1 MTNGA
6 TQTMKRKKK
15 AEAMSDRK
23 LGPMDLPFFLLVLLI
38 MCFGLIMMFSASYA
52 SAYYTKD
59 NSAYYFIKQGLI
71 ALGGTV
77 VMLVISRMNYQYLRI
92 LSLPMLAG
100 SIVLLILVPIIGFNA
115 GGATRW
121 IKVGPVQL
129 QPSEVAKFA
138 VIVSFSSMISV
149 FREKMKTFKY
159 GILPFATVL
168 VVIAALMLLQ
178 PHISGAILIVAVGG
192 ALMFVGGV
200 HWGWFAGAIAV
211 AVAAGYFVMT
221 NMAHAIARIRI
232 WQDPF
237 SDPQGGGYQI
247 IQSLYAVGS
256 GGLFGLGL
264 GKSRQKHLYLP
275 EQHNDFIFAIVC
287 EELGMVGAC
296 LVLFLF
302 ALLIIRG
309 YWIAIRSRDRFGS
322 LMVTG
327 VITLL
332 AVQTF
337 LNVAVV
343 TNLIPVTGISLPFFS
358 YGGTSLLIQLA
369 EMGVVLSVS
378 RQIPAPRAG

>member
-1 MTNGA
+1 
-6 TQTMKRKKK
+6 MKRKKK

-52 SAYYTKD
+52 SAYYTMD

-211 AVAAGYFVMT
+211 AVTAGYFVMT

>member
-100 SIVLLILVPIIGFNA
+100 SIVLLILVPIIGFDA

>member
-52 SAYYTKD
+52 SAYYTMD

-149 FREKMKTFKY
+149 FRENMKTFKY

>member
-52 SAYYTKD
+52 SAYYTMD

-100 SIVLLILVPIIGFNA
+100 SIVLLILVPIIGFDA

>member
-1 MTNGA
+1 
-6 TQTMKRKKK
+6 MKRKKK

-52 SAYYTKD
+52 SAYYTMD

>member
-1 MTNGA
+1 
-6 TQTMKRKKK
+6 MKRKKK

-100 SIVLLILVPIIGFNA
+100 SIVLLILVPIIGFDA

>member
-52 SAYYTKD
+52 SAYYTMD

>member
-1 MTNGA
+1 
-6 TQTMKRKKK
+6 MKRKKK

-149 FREKMKTFKY
+149 FRENMKTFKY

>member
-1 MTNGA
+1 MTNDAIRA
-6 TQTMKRKKK
+6 TKRRKKTD
-15 AEAMSDRK
+15 AVPERK
-23 LGPMDLPFFLLVLLI
+23 QGPMDLPFFLLVILI
-38 MCFGLIMMFSASYA
+38 MSFGLIMMFSASYA
-52 SAYYTKD
+52 SAYYIKE

-77 VMLVISRMNYQYLRI
+77 VMLIISRFNYQYLRA
-92 LSLPMLAG
+92 LSIPLLAAAL
-100 SIVLLILVPIIGFNA
+100 VLLALVPIIGFDA

-121 IKVGPVQL
+121 IKVGPTQL

-159 GILPFATVL
+159 GILPFAGIL
-168 VVIAALMLLQ
+168 VVIAVLMLLQ
-178 PHISGAILIVAVGG
+178 PHISGAILIVVVGG

-200 HWGWFAGAIAV
+200 HWGWFVGAIAA

-221 NMAHAIARIRI
+221 NMSHAIARIRI

-237 SDPQGGGYQI
+237 SDPQVGGYQI

-296 LVLFLF
+296 IVLFLF

-327 VITLL
+327 IITLL

>member
-1 MTNGA
+1 MTNSA
-6 TQTMKRKKK
+6 IQAMKRPKK
-15 AEAMSDRK
+15 AEVISNRK
-23 LGPMDLPFFLLVLLI
+23 LGPMDLPFFLLVLLV

-52 SAYYTKD
+52 SALYTMD

-71 ALGGTV
+71 ALGGTA
-77 VMLVISRMNYQYLRI
+77 VMLVISRMNYQYLRA
-92 LSLPMLAG
+92 LSIPMLIAAL
-100 SIVLLILVPIIGFNA
+100 VLLILVPIIGFDA

-159 GILPFATVL
+159 GILPFAVVL
-168 VVIAALMLLQ
+168 VVIAALMLWQ
-178 PHISGAILIVAVGG
+178 PHISGAILIVVVGG

-211 AVAAGYFVMT
+211 AVVVGYFVMT
-221 NMAHAIARIRI
+221 NMAHAITRIRV

-327 VITLL
+327 IITLL